1 VECGAERSGADTR
14 GCARKKFVFVVLLV
28 VVVFFPITALLTF
41 SAYNS
46 TEIPSIDLRSL
57 QNINKKSHL
66 ARQTQPSACCFDDG
80 KSPSAIWRRGYYHH
94 SGLVDFYSTAL
105 VHIVILYCLQYL
117 WKHKTNAC
125 KSCRRSNEFSESVSR
140 DMTVRLN

>member
-1 VECGAERSGADTR
+1 MQSVAAKIPADVR
-14 GCARKKFVFVVLLV
+14 GKSLCLSFFFLSL
-28 VVVFFPITALLTF
+28 FFPITALLTF

-80 KSPSAIWRRGYYHH
+80 KSPSAIWRRGYYQH